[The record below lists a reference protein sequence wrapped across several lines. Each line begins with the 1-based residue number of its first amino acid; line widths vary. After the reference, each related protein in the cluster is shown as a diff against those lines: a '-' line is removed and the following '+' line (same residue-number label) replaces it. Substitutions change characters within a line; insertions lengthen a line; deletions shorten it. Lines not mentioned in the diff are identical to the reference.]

1 MKLLRS
7 NGPATDYLLEQHGI
21 KRTPA
26 TLRNMR
32 VRGGG
37 PAFMKVGNEVYYE
50 AVALDAWVA
59 AKLSKPVFS
68 TSELPAKAGEDA
80 RRNEAPASSRC

>member
-7 NGPATDYLLEQHGI
+7 TGPASNYLLEQYGI

-26 TLRNMR
+26 TLRNLR

-50 AVALDAWVA
+50 PIALDAWVA
-59 AKLSKPVFS
+59 ANLSKPVFS
-68 TSELPAKAGEDA
+68 TSELPGGTA
-80 RRNEAPASSRC
+80 